1 MIGRTTVAVQPSR
14 FSGAWRRYR
23 RRLPRKL
30 ITLAEV
36 ALYARD

>member
-1 MIGRTTVAVQPSR
+1 MIGRTTVAVL
-14 FSGAWRRYR
+14 G
-23 RRLPRKL
+23 RLEEVPAEATRKL